1 MEEKKAE
8 RGEVHV
14 WRVSLEE
21 AASQFEGLRLS
32 LTVDELTRAERFHFS
47 EDRKKFILARG
58 MLRKILGK
66 YLEAAPEEIV
76 LGYGHYGR
84 PELANCALHFNVSH
98 SHGFALFA
106 LAPEREIGVDIEY
119 INSEIPIGD
128 IADRVFSDR
137 EIFILGMLPEEM
149 RKKVFFTFWTRREA
163 LIKARGTGFACGRE
177 ALRKLNEEFQDHAPW
192 SVRDLDMGA
201 GYAAALAA
209 RGKGIRIICRDWSE
223 AADR

>member
-1 MEEKKAE
+1 MEEREAE

-32 LTVDELTRAERFHFS
+32 LTLDELTRAERFHFP

-58 MLRKILGK
+58 MLKKILGR
-66 YLEAAPEEIV
+66 YLETAPEEIV
-76 LGYGHYGR
+76 LGCGPYGR
-84 PELANCALHFNVSH
+84 PELANRALRFNVSH

-119 INSEIPIGD
+119 INSDLPIGD
-128 IADRVFSDR
+128 IAEQVFP
-137 EIFILGMLPEEM
+137 ELEVVILGMLPEEM
-149 RKKVFFTFWTRREA
+149 REKVFFTFWTRREA
-163 LIKARGTGFACGRE
+163 LLKARGTGFACGRE
-177 ALRKLNEEFQDHAPW
+177 ALRKLSWEFQDNAPW
-192 SVRDLDMGA
+192 SVKDLDVGP

-209 RGKGIRIICRDWSE
+209 RGKGMRIICRDWSE
-223 AADR
+223 AAHP